1 MTSRSYRSTVR
12 ERAAAATRTAILD
25 TAEALFA
32 EHGYAR
38 VTIKR
43 IAEAA
48 DVAQGTVYGAFGSKP
63 ALVTA
68 LTERAADDA
77 GIGEVLV
84 AIRSVTTGDEVV
96 RQVVRS
102 IHDLVRHHRHT
113 MIALFDAA
121 TVDQGVAALLD
132 RIRQLERE
140 RFAQVTGRLEQLGA
154 LRPGVTASDAVR
166 VLEYFVTPPSWF
178 RMLEIGWDWE
188 EACVFLEDAVCS
200 ALLLKCD
207 RIQ

>member
-1 MTSRSYRSTVR
+1 MTSRTYRSTVR
-12 ERAAAATRTAILD
+12 DRAAAATRTAILD

-38 VTIKR
+38 ITIKR
-43 IAEAA
+43 IAEEA
-48 DVAQGTVYGAFGSKP
+48 DVAQGTVYAAFGSKP

-68 LTERAADDA
+68 LTERAADDS
-77 GIGEVLV
+77 GIGEVLT
-84 AIRSVTTGDEVV
+84 AIEAAATGDEVV
-96 RQVVRS
+96 RLVVRS
-102 IHDLVRHHRHT
+102 INDLVRRRRHT
-113 MIALFDAA
+113 MTALFDAA

-140 RFAQVTGRLEQLGA
+140 RFGLVAARLEQLGA
-154 LRPGVTASDAVR
+154 LRPGVTAGNTVR

-188 EACVFLEDAVCS
+188 EACVFLTDAVC
-200 ALLLKCD
+200 AAVLLKV
-207 RIQ
+207 